1 MKHWKRILS
10 ALLIG
15 AMAIT
20 LFAGCD
26 KKVKLEDEL
35 FNQISDFYQTRG
47 RTVEKSPD
55 NSDAEKILTYVQNNY
70 ATSGSKSL
78 LSYMQFKLKPASR
91 TVLPTVYGVTS
102 TDYVRYTI
110 AWCDII
116 PNPKSEYFKSATGM
130 AANIMHDAF
139 LASSPQN
146 VMLENTTTGVV
157 WEKTEYLSVTQG
169 EIDGYPYYIIVL
181 RRSGSVT
188 T

>member
-15 AMAIT
+15 AMALT
-20 LFAGCD
+20 LFARCD

-35 FNQISDFYQTRG
+35 FNQIFDFYQTLG
-47 RTVEKSPD
+47 RTVERSPD
-55 NSDAEKILTYVQNNY
+55 NSDAEKILTYVQKNY
-70 ATSGSKSL
+70 ATSGSTSL
-78 LSYMQFKLKPASR
+78 NNYMGKLKSASK
-91 TVLPTVYGVTS
+91 TVLPAVYDVSS

-110 AWCDII
+110 AWCDVI

-139 LASSPQN
+139 LSVSPQK
-146 VMLENTTTGVV
+146 VMLENTTSGVV
-157 WEKTEYLSVTQG
+157 WEKTEHFSVTQG